1 MLTTW
6 VIIASRDQ
14 VRIFSRQ
21 GLGKLQLEYEVENAA
36 GRLKNQDIE
45 SDKHGASTDNRYIG
59 RHAYS
64 TEEEAR
70 DRALVDFYRGVIHRL
85 DHEFVSRR
93 IDRLVIAAE
102 PRLLG
107 FIRPLLTPALDRALT
122 QEIRKDL
129 WHEQGE
135 EIGERL
141 S

>member
-129 WHEQGE
+129 WHERGE